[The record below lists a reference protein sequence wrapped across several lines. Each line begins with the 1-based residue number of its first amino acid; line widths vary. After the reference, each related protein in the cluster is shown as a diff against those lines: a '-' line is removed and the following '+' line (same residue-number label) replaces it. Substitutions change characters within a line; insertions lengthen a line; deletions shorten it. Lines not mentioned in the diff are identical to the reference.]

1 MCDVH
6 SIPYMCDAL
15 EDSPLSCYTTPQY
28 MGLFNI
34 KKIMLLIGD
43 IAALYVALFLSL
55 WARSFE
61 IPDTAIWDKHWPVFT
76 IIFCIWIIVF
86 FINGFYDLQK
96 ARNSVVFFSSFLGT
110 ITLNFFIAIAY
121 FYITDFR
128 DITPKTILL
137 LLTLT
142 YIPLFGAWRVAVQ
155 NILSGHTL
163 QNRVLFIGLV
173 AENIQLIEVLI
184 KNPQIGFSV
193 VGVVADYPDSAPL
206 PLPAGVAVWSSH
218 EPFDRLVKAH
228 HVDTIVVAAGSLTE
242 PVTKELYKMIFM
254 HAQVVD
260 LVTFYEMITHRVPVL
275 ALNEAWF
282 LENIQEK
289 EKQIYDSVKI
299 FFDYAIGAVMA
310 LIGAVMFIPIAAL
323 IYFYDKGPIFI
334 KQKRIGRDEKEFVL
348 YKFRTM
354 VMDAEKNGMQFTA
367 PRDKRITPVGR
378 FLRVTRL
385 DELPQALNILLGEMS
400 FIGPRPERPE
410 FVEEIAGYMPFY
422 HVRHLVKPGLTGWA
436 QINRGYYATRE
447 EHLIKLQYDLYYI
460 KHRSLLLDGAI
471 LLKTIRV
478 VVKWL
483 GR

>member
-1 MCDVH
+1 
-6 SIPYMCDAL
+6 
-15 EDSPLSCYTTPQY
+15 

-34 KKIMLLIGD
+34 KKLILLTGD
-43 IAALYVALFLSL
+43 IAALYAALFLSL
-55 WARSFE
+55 WARNLSL
-61 IPDTAIWDKHWPVFT
+61 PDAFIWGKHWPAFT
-76 IIFCIWIIVF
+76 LIFCIWIVIF

-110 ITLNFFIAIAY
+110 ITLNFFLAIAY

-137 LLTLT
+137 LLTII
-142 YIPLFGAWRVAVQ
+142 YIPLFGAWRVAIQ
-155 NILSGHTL
+155 KILSGHTL
-163 QNRVLFIGLV
+163 QNRVLCIGLV
-173 AENIQLIEVLI
+173 AENIQLIEVLT

-193 VGVVADYPDSAPL
+193 AGVIADYPDSAPL
-206 PLPAGVAVWSSH
+206 PLPHDVAVWSSR
-218 EPFDRLVKAH
+218 EPFEGLVKTH

-254 HAQVVD
+254 HAQIVD

-289 EKQIYDSVKI
+289 EKQIYDSIKI
-299 FFDYAIGAVMA
+299 FFDY
-310 LIGAVMFIPIAAL
+310 LIGAIMAAIGVVILIPVAAL

-334 KQKRIGRDEKEFVL
+334 KQKRVGRDEKEFML

-354 VMDAEKNGMQFTA
+354 VVDAEKNGAQFTV
-367 PRDKRITPVGR
+367 PHDKRITPVGR
-378 FLRVTRL
+378 VLRVMRI
-385 DELPQALNILLGEMS
+385 DELPQALNILRGEMS

-422 HVRHLVKPGLTGWA
+422 HVRHLIKPGLTGWA

-471 LLKTIRV
+471 LLQTVRV